1 MAGEQSHIAA
11 QLPLAATIAALPA
24 QRSADPE
31 QPNAPVSDQDS
42 SELHESSA
50 ARPASEL
57 NAYAG
62 PRSLQDC
69 GDLLN
74 ITPAQESAPSQPLL
88 RLHSALAILQKRS
101 SRQQREEVQQLLDP
115 WRVPQKARKRKRSH
129 DEVKAELLAA
139 VIEETRRLK
148 RMQGASDTAC
158 ARFSVITASFQNASA
173 RH

>member
-11 QLPLAATIAALPA
+11 QLLLAAASAAQPA

-57 NAYAG
+57 NAYAE

-69 GDLLN
+69 SAWLDT
-74 ITPAQESAPSQPLL
+74 IPAQEIAPNQPLL
-88 RLHSALAILQKRS
+88 RLHSALAVLQKRP
-101 SRQQREEVQQLLDP
+101 SRQQREEVKRLLDP
-115 WRVPQKARKRKRSH
+115 WRVLQKARKRKRSH
-129 DEVKAELLAA
+129 DEVKAELSAA
-139 VIEETRRLK
+139 VTEETRRLK
-148 RMQGASDTAC
+148 RMQGASDTAG
-158 ARFSVITASFQNASA
+158 ARFSAITASSQNASA